1 MRVVVDTN
9 VAFSALA
16 AGCGNLAIR
25 LLSPSEMVFFAPRFL
40 FVELFRHRD
49 RLLAAT
55 RLPEDKLLE
64 ALNELLE
71 SLQLVE
77 AASIPVGVWMQAR
90 RLCDGVD
97 LKDTP
102 FVALTLHLDAR
113 LWTDDEELKT
123 GLRAKGF
130 DQFFE
135 P

>member
-16 AGCGNLAIR
+16 AGCGDLALR
-25 LLSPSEMVFFAPRFL
+25 LLSPTETNFYAPRFL
-40 FVELFRHRD
+40 FIELFKNKA
-49 RLLAAT
+49 RLVDAT
-55 RLPEDKLLE
+55 KLPEEKLLQ
-64 ALNELLE
+64 ALHELIE
-71 SLQLVE
+71 SLQLIE